1 MEYIMQD
8 QLKSNERYR
17 RRKGWEKLYMWIATG
32 SVVAVSIYGIM
43 L

>member
-17 RRKGWEKLYMWIATG
+17 RRKSWEKLYMWIATG
-32 SVVAVSIYGIM
+32 SVVVVSLHGIM